1 LRDRFR
7 RWLGEYM
14 FALGWGEG
22 GEAWQGRCLFAWEE
36 ELVREFSNF
45 LSNMQLQV
53 DKEDMWSWQLD
64 RDNAYSVCGVYLH
77 LTGLQTQHACE
88 LSNLIWHRDVS
99 LKVLVFVWRLL
110 RNRLPTKD
118 NLVSRSVITNVAQ
131 LCTSGCSEVESS
143 NHFILNYNIFG
154 SFWFFVRDWLGF
166 SLVDPRS
173 ISDHF
178 VHYAHLTGGSRV

>member
-143 NHFILNYNIFG
+143 NHFILK
-154 SFWFFVRDWLGF
+154 L
-166 SLVDPRS
+166 
-173 ISDHF
+173 
-178 VHYAHLTGGSRV
+178 